1 MQAMLHFMVNC
12 LKAVSLTHS
21 MKWATVAV
29 VREKGDHDLD
39 VPQSFH
45 QLRWKGREGKAVGGL
60 DLL

>member
-1 MQAMLHFMVNC
+1 
-12 LKAVSLTHS
+12 

-45 QLRWKGREGKAVGGL
+45 QLRWKGREGKVVGGL